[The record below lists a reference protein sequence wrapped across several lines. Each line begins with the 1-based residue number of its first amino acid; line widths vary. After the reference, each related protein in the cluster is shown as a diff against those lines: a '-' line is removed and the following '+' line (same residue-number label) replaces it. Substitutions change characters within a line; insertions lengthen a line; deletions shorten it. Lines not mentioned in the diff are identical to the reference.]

1 MEPPKKLLMN
11 TDIGKMAASALGVDL
26 PAASASL
33 YVDLNVSAMPYSVN
47 VASVTNQSATVK
59 GALFPL
65 GMNYFSF
72 NGVNTTFKGTTVY
85 APVTKKLYI
94 SQDALKKLNDTVPIQ
109 PPVTAPV
116 TAPVTPPVT
125 APVTVPVT
133 APVAAPVTPPVAAP
147 VTVPV
152 TAPVTAPVTPP
163 VKPPVAAP
171 VTVPVAAPVVA
182 SPVTVP
188 VTAPVAPP
196 TSKRCGLLGLR
207 IFCFNGCGILGR
219 LVGLCK

>member
-94 SQDALKKLNDTVPIQ
+94 SQDALKKLNDTVPSQ
-109 PPVTAPV
+109 PPITAPV
-116 TAPVTPPVT
+116 TAPITPPVT
-125 APVTVPVT
+125 
-133 APVAAPVTPPVAAP
+133 AP

>member
-133 APVAAPVTPPVAAP
+133 APV
-147 VTVPV
+147 
-152 TAPVTAPVTPP
+152 TAPVTPP